1 MAEPTLSW
9 LVNDAGAYVLAIS
22 AVPAE
27 HLHRPLVITVGDDTV
42 LDETNPV
49 GTAGWCAWCEE
60 AEAPTY
66 IRGDGHDPECP
77 LQRRASWNE
86 VRAVGHTHPETGLE
100 PMRLALDER
109 PCARGLSPR
118 SPTSSQPSD
127 PSGPNIAA
135 SSSG

>member
-1 MAEPTLSW
+1 MAGPTLSW

-77 LQRRASWNE
+77 LQRRASCE
-86 VRAVGHTHPETGLE
+86 RSTSRRAHPPRDGPRT
-100 PMRLALDER
+100 DE
-109 PCARGLSPR
+109 ARS
-118 SPTSSQPSD
+118 
-127 PSGPNIAA
+127 
-135 SSSG
+135 